1 MRMRKYVIA
10 MAIAFA
16 AMFGHAGDSAPF
28 VVNNA
33 TSPSGESVILPW
45 NAEWIG
51 GNANATVVI
60 TDNGTE
66 VKRTTGIGEF
76 FLNIPCGSGTH
87 QLEYL
92 TFINGVKIGE
102 SYSAQAEPAHVAVE
116 TKPAKAA
123 TCIEAGWTRE
133 MKCRRCGLILEESLL
148 VPALGGQHKSRA
160 VSAVEPTCTEDG
172 RTAGVMCSRCGTTL
186 LEGEVLPALG
196 HLGAVTK
203 LAVEPTSSTRG
214 LTDETTCMRCGDVLQ
229 AQTTIPALGY
239 IRNVTAR
246 QLWPHKKVELCY
258 EVAGDIGDVVK
269 NDTML
274 LWAAQHDGTTSMAS
288 MFYGEATCTH
298 GLHRVVWDME
308 ADGIVANDDAM
319 TFFVAV
325 GDVADCG
332 TEVAGS
338 WTLHNAV
345 PQAWSASENNIL
357 RGVTGSFIGARYNES
372 GRVYNTDPISRLTDG
387 AVNAVG
393 TSYDNT
399 YAIKSGTI
407 TWTFPTRV
415 NLARLRINTH
425 WENAGRDEV
434 RLTSVEIQ
442 KESGSSW
449 ETLPNSSLYTGLG
462 ATSSS
467 NLEFVYGNSDSCV
480 FAYNAKAI
488 RFNLGKQ
495 ENDGVGFTEF
505 EAVCAPDGTLKLSQP
520 VAVNTSSLVC
530 DNMSVSGTVNLGYSP
545 FADGEVKI
553 QIDGALAF
561 SSTNSGVFAWQPLTT
576 GRHVV
581 KHISGVYEWT
591 RVVNVTE
598 LATAGVPSPHPP
610 TAEDPNISIT
620 QTTATFGTGGGSGSI
635 TTSGSGTW
643 KATVSDSWIT
653 IPQAL
658 SSRNAGLPVVYQV
671 AANRD
676 VEPRTGY
683 IYVSGHVFTITQ
695 DGVGAELDSYSADF
709 EADGGDGE
717 FTVFAG
723 TQSGWKVRSNVDW
736 ISVTVEGTGNGEWGT
751 AGVGEQRVIYG
762 VAPFNEVATRSGTI
776 TAAGKMFTVKQ
787 TGRRMKL
794 EVADGGGSSGS
805 VSQPCQVE
813 RDYLSQPII
822 VNVNALS
829 STKWGVAVDAT
840 WMSIVDAGTGKGA
853 GSVTLSINEN
863 PSWLARKA
871 TATIGTETIVVTQA
885 GRPPNKLSFAIAP
898 GEAVAPVEGANG
910 LMSVT
915 ATPDLPWSAESGA
928 SWITVMPACR
938 TGDGN
943 GNVVYSVSPNP
954 TLAIRTGKVI
964 VTPDPASGLPAK
976 THNVTQ
982 PAAVASISSAEH
994 TFDAAGESFDVQV
1007 DVADVVGWT
1016 IENGVS
1022 WITISGGTSRI
1033 GPGKVSIAVKPNMTI
1048 DSRAT
1053 VLTIAGHEFSVT
1065 QAGRTVEL
1073 EYTSK
1078 VFGTEPNGGSGSV
1091 EIHPNGNVSWTARP
1105 SDPSWITIWGGD
1117 GCTTNPDGSVS
1128 GTGAGTIEYIL
1139 SAYNGDGSPL
1149 TGMITIGNQTVYITQ
1164 RAYDYNIH
1172 PSAAQVAGNSGDG
1185 EFGVT
1190 ASIGQ
1195 VWNAITTEPWITI
1208 EDGYDSGT
1216 GSGIVRY
1223 FFTDNNTGKTRT
1235 GKIVIAGEEYTITQ
1249 AARQLVSITVNVD
1262 GGGNACSVSGAGRYD
1277 RGSAVTLRAVAA
1289 DGYEFLGW
1297 TLPNGATS
1305 TELDLNVVANVD
1317 AVYTARFRKL
1327 PYYIVNGETVREGTS
1342 LSFVAPAPV
1351 NDEAGTTKLVCLGT
1365 SRYPDKGTSFTL
1377 VVTEDV
1383 DFTWDL
1389 WRTNYLVTVNQP
1401 SGGVIHM
1408 GGSRPVATALWVESG
1423 SSIDLTAIPDS
1434 GKSFFGW
1441 NLSPSNPDT
1450 PDDPV
1455 ENTSAPPASL
1465 RLCVSTPLTVS
1476 AIFGVFDDTL
1486 AEALD
1491 APSLTFT
1498 TGGDA
1503 EWMPVIDG
1511 TANTGRSSAQSGA
1524 VGANAETWMETVL
1537 TGLGTISFR
1546 WKADCEKD
1554 VSDRAVWDRLSVF
1567 TNGVE
1572 AARMDGV
1579 TEWHKVT
1586 LPISGKTTIRWSFY
1600 RDGYDPPGETHRN
1613 CGWVDAI
1620 EWKEGN

>member
-1 MRMRKYVIA
+1 MII
-10 MAIAFA
+10 MAVFTT
-16 AMFGHAGDSAPF
+16 FCHAGDSSPF
-28 VVNNA
+28 VLDN
-33 TSPSGESVILPW
+33 TSSPSGESVVLPW
-45 NAEWIG
+45 NSEWIG
-51 GNANATVVI
+51 GNAYATVVI
-60 TDNGTE
+60 TDNGIE

-76 FLNIPCGSGTH
+76 TLNSSCGNH
-87 QLEYL
+87 RLEYSTL
-92 TFINGVKIGE
+92 IGGVKQDE
-102 SYSAQAEPAHVAVE
+102 TYMAEVELAHIAIE
-116 TKPAKAA
+116 TKAA
-123 TCIEAGWTRE
+123 T
-133 MKCRRCGLILEESLL
+133 
-148 VPALGGQHKSRA
+148 V
-160 VSAVEPTCTEDG
+160 TCTENG
-172 RTAGVMCSRCGTTL
+172 WTHEERCCRCNTL
-186 LEGEVLPALG
+186 LKASIASPALG
-196 HLGAVTK
+196 HLRQVTIAAIEPTCTADGRTAEVACARCGIVLETSEIVSGGHSGAITK
-203 LAVEPTSSTRG
+203 PAVEPTSSTAG
-214 LTDETTCMRCGDVLQ
+214 KTAEITCTRCGKVLQ

-246 QLWPHKKVELCY
+246 QLLPHKKVEVCY
-258 EVAGDIGDVVK
+258 EVAEDIGEVFDASQVLTLVGEYGSSMVVARSVIG
-269 NDTML
+269 DM
-274 LWAAQHDGTTSMAS
+274 
-288 MFYGEATCTH
+288 TCTP
-298 GLHRVVWDME
+298 GLHRVIWDMDVDDT
-308 ADGIVANDDAM
+308 AVNSNDM
-319 TFFVAV
+319 TFKVVDGSYVPGFVTKTFSTSSLVFDKTSNVWSESPVTVTSPDKIYATSLPEHTT
-325 GDVADCG
+325 VAYGCYMLM
-332 TEVAGS
+332 A
-338 WTLHNAV
+338 A
-345 PQAWSASENNIL
+345 
-357 RGVTGSFIGARYNES
+357 GVTYEFKGCYDDFVG
-372 GRVYNTDPISRLTDG
+372 VK
-387 AVNAVG
+387 VG
-393 TSYDNT
+393 TSWIMSNT
-399 YAIKSGTI
+399 T
-407 TWTFPTRV
+407 
-415 NLARLRINTH
+415 
-425 WENAGRDEV
+425 EC
-434 RLTSVEIQ
+434 
-442 KESGSSW
+442 KEASGS
-449 ETLPNSSLYTGLG
+449 YTPPSTGFYKV
-462 ATSSS
+462 
-467 NLEFVYGNSDSCV
+467 EFRVGN
-480 FAYNAKAI
+480 N
-488 RFNLGKQ
+488 G
-495 ENDGVGFTEF
+495 GVGGCQNSREYGMKWRSSAHTTRRDVANPNAETVFFSSVIGNGEETVS
-505 EAVCAPDGTLKLSQP
+505 ASSPAI
-520 VAVNTSSLVC
+520 AVNTSSSVK
-530 DNMSVSGTVNLGYSP
+530 DGMSVAGTVELGYSP

-576 GRHVV
+576 GMHTLKHV
-581 KHISGVYEWT
+581 SGDYTWT
-591 RVVNVTE
+591 RTVNVTR
-598 LATAGVPSPHPP
+598 LAGAAPSAPNPP

-620 QTTATFGTGGGSGSI
+620 QTTSTFGTGGGSGSI
-635 TTSGSGTW
+635 ATSGSGTW
-643 KATVSDSWIT
+643 NATVSDSWIT

-709 EADGGDGE
+709 EADGGEGE
-717 FTVFAG
+717 FTVLAG

-736 ISVTVEGTGNGEWGT
+736 ISVSVEGTGNGEQGT
-751 AGVGEQRVIYG
+751 VGIGEQMVLFT

-776 TAAGKMFTVKQ
+776 TAAGKTFTVRQ

-794 EVADGGGSSGS
+794 NKNSAE
-805 VSQPCQVE
+805 C
-813 RDYLSQPII
+813 DYYDD
-822 VNVNALS
+822 VVYVVVNALS

-853 GSVTLSINEN
+853 GSVTLAINEN

-915 ATPDLPWSAESGA
+915 ATPDLPWTAESGA

-954 TLAIRTGKVI
+954 TLAVRTGKVI

-982 PAAVASISSAEH
+982 PAAAASISSTEH

-1078 VFGTEPNGGSGSV
+1078 VFGTESDSGSI
-1091 EIHPNGNVSWTARP
+1091 EIHPNGNVSWTARA
-1105 SDPSWITIWGGD
+1105 STTDLEWITIWGGD

-1139 SAYNGDGSPL
+1139 SPYVGDGNPR

-1164 RAYDYNIH
+1164 RAYDCNID
-1172 PSAAQVAGNSGDG
+1172 PSAAQVAGNSDTG
-1185 EFGVT
+1185 EFGVSAT
-1190 ASIGQ
+1190 IGQ
-1195 VWNAITTEPWITI
+1195 VWNAIATEPWITI
-1208 EDGYDSGT
+1208 ENGYDSGT

-1223 FFTDNNTGKTRT
+1223 SFTDNNTGKTRT

-1249 AARQLVSITVNVD
+1249 AARQLVSITVNAD
-1262 GGGNACSVSGAGRYD
+1262 GGGTACIASGGGSYD
-1277 RGSAVTLRAVAA
+1277 RGSEVTLRAVAA
-1289 DGYEFLGW
+1289 DGYEFSGW
-1297 TLPNGATS
+1297 TLQDGTVS
-1305 TELDLNVVANVD
+1305 TELVLNVVATVD
-1317 AVYTARFRKL
+1317 SVYTARFRKL
-1327 PYYIVNGETVREGTS
+1327 PYYNVNGETVREGTS

-1351 NDEAGTTKLVCLGT
+1351 NDAAGTTKLVCIGT

-1401 SGGVIHM
+1401 SGGAIHM

-1441 NLSPSNPDT
+1441 TGDAADELNAARSVIAPYRTSLVVKR
-1450 PDDPV
+1450 PV
-1455 ENTSAPPASL
+1455 
-1465 RLCVSTPLTVS
+1465 
-1476 AIFGVFDDTL
+1476 AIGAVFGVFDDTL
-1486 AEALD
+1486 ADALD

-1511 TANTGRSSAQSGA
+1511 TANTGHSSAQSGA
-1524 VGANAETWMETVL
+1524 VGVNAETWMETVL

-1586 LPISGKTTIRWSFY
+1586 LPISGKTAIRWSFY